1 MRLSEL
7 VSRLTPGQLTEI
19 AMLLFL
25 AVFVAVGVRA
35 LLRPRTEHARAA
47 DLPFDDGERDGDRR

>member
-25 AVFVAVGVRA
+25 IVFVAVSIRA
-35 LLRPRTEHARAA
+35 VLTSRSEHDHAARLPLDEGDPR
-47 DLPFDDGERDGDRR
+47 